1 MRSAETGAGRMMFE
15 LEMLEPRILL
25 SGSPTTDL
33 LAAAAVT
40 TLTLPQHDD
49 VGGIHQATEH
59 KVSAAAYAQSAPEQ
73 GDGIFAGVKGGDLDL
88 PDAKASS
95 DVQQPSGS
103 SATGSGDSASS
114 ANESKATKQEGASGG
129 QVNATTVA

>member
-73 GDGIFAGVKGGDLDL
+73 VDGIFAGIKVEDLDS
-88 PDAKASS
+88 PDVKAAA
-95 DVQQPSGS
+95 DVQQS
-103 SATGSGDSASS
+103 SENPATGSDDSASS
-114 ANESKATKQEGASGG
+114 ANESKPTKEEGAS
-129 QVNATTVA
+129 